1 MPDLI
6 SLNKQVY
13 NWAGIDLGEYN
24 SLLLQ
29 KSLKELV
36 KANGLTNLR
45 LWGKITGIEKDYYIA
60 ETQVD
65 AAGGEAAEGMPPDF
79 EARGT
84 GVNSFAYYVANS
96 PMGPWTILDD
106 LTPADLNAART
117 IKVHFTGN
125 LDKEIITNPFY
136 FKKERHFLRA

>member
-36 KANGLTNLR
+36 KANGLTNLK

-60 ETQVD
+60 ETQTD
-65 AAGGEAAEGMPPDF
+65 AAGARRQWQWQLIGDISYLNASRIPPGRFERIERIERFDWIEKAEGLK
-79 EARGT
+79 G
-84 GVNSFAYYVANS
+84 
-96 PMGPWTILDD
+96 
-106 LTPADLNAART
+106 
-117 IKVHFTGN
+117 
-125 LDKEIITNPFY
+125 
-136 FKKERHFLRA
+136 